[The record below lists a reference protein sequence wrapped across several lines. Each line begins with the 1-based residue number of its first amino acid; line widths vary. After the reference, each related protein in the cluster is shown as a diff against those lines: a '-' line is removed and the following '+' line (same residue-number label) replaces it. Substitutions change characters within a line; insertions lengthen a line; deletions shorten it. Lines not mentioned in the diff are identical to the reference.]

1 MLSSGEDRIKIGHM
15 VHELKGLKVDPF
27 FDLDDVITRSRDRIF
42 DQIIVPPD
50 LETKGYQEP

>member
-42 DQIIVPPD
+42 EKRIHAEY